1 MKTLRLL
8 PVLLL
13 ALAIVGCATL
23 QEAKPQTPRE
33 ALAAVYLAIEEA
45 SNTVYI
51 AKRDGHINADE
62 RDHLTTELVK
72 AVHAVV
78 DAEEALKAYEA
89 LGNPSDQDTF
99 ARNLSRA
106 NTVLR
111 LIASTIEESQTDE

>member
-1 MKTLRLL
+1 MKLFQSIPCLL
-8 PVLLL
+8 LVLLL
-13 ALAIVGCATL
+13 VGCATL

-33 ALAAVYLAIEEA
+33 AIAATYLTIEETA
-45 SNTVYI
+45 NAVRI

-62 RDHLTTELVK
+62 RDHLTTELIK
-72 AVHAVV
+72 AVHAVT

-106 NTVLR
+106 NTALR